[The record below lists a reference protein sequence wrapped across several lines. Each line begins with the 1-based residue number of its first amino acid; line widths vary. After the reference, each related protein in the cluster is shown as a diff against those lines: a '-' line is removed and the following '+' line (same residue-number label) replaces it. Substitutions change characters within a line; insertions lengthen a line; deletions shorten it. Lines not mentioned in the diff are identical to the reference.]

1 MHGDDVASAGVNVAG
16 QMASKNME
24 VLTEILKLIIYKK
37 RESAKA
43 KQSDDS
49 IVLSGGEV
57 TYRKLKEG
65 GDITSLPGFAKEDC
79 AQLIRQAKKLD
90 IPVAAMQENGKENTV
105 SVFFNVKDKEAV
117 NAIIQDILREK
128 LAQPEQSERMI
139 TIEKEQV
146 EGFQMYCA
154 ARDIPVNF
162 MESKDK
168 DSVKCIFGKAYE
180 KQMEAAQADYQ
191 NIRSGLSKT
200 AIGVQKSEKGK
211 PKIVVTDSGQGKSL
225 TMHFC
230 TKAKLERVLQER
242 LGYSPVKAV
251 EAANA
256 LTSTLTDEQKAYY
269 LSGSRLLEQMAYYEK
284 DIKFENENVLTDQ
297 YSFCKMRFQNEDS
310 AKLTVTDEQGRFV
323 VFSDKTP
330 DRREAERNIRR
341 YLQIDDSETVRAIL
355 DKAEKLGFVEAPE
368 LKQFKAYSIV
378 RETQSTITVTGGNT
392 AVRLDLS
399 DKLTARKQLMDS
411 FGMSETKADRIIEK
425 ARKQSV
431 ANNLLQRAKEKVK
444 NSADT
449 LRNKKIDRGSRK

>member
-1 MHGDDVASAGVNVAG
+1 M
-16 QMASKNME
+16 
-24 VLTEILKLIIYKK
+24 
-37 RESAKA
+37 
-43 KQSDDS
+43 
-49 IVLSGGEV
+49 
-57 TYRKLKEG
+57 
-65 GDITSLPGFAKEDC
+65 
-79 AQLIRQAKKLD
+79 
-90 IPVAAMQENGKENTV
+90 AAMQENGKENTV

-128 LAQPEQSERMI
+128 LAQPEQTERMI

-154 ARDIPVNF
+154 DRDIPVNF
-162 MESKDK
+162 MESK

-180 KQMEAAQADYQ
+180 KQMEAALADYQ

-200 AIGVQKSEKGK
+200 AVAVQKDEKGK
-211 PKIVVTDSGQGKSL
+211 PKIVVTDSEQNKSL
-225 TMHFC
+225 TMKFC

-256 LTSTLTDEQKAYY
+256 LTPNLTEQQKNYY
-269 LSGSRLLEQMAYYEK
+269 LSGSRLLEQMAHYEK
-284 DIKFENENVLTDQ
+284 NIRFENENVLTDQ

-355 DKAEKLGFVEAPE
+355 DKAEKLGFAQAPE
-368 LKQFKAYSIV
+368 LQKFKEYGIL
-378 RETQSTITVTGGNT
+378 RETQSTFTVTGGNT

-411 FGMSETKADRIIEK
+411 FGMSQAKADRILEK

-431 ANNLLQRAKEKVK
+431 ANNLLQRAREKVK
-444 NSADT
+444 TSADT
-449 LRNKKIDRGSRK
+449 LKHKKRKRGARA